1 MGVGAVP
8 LLLATA
14 SGSMALGK
22 SVAPLLGSAATSAG
36 LVSGAWA
43 GTTGAGSGAVMGLV
57 EHDAN
62 TIAKTTSKD

>member
-1 MGVGAVP
+1 
-8 LLLATA
+8 
-14 SGSMALGK
+14 MALGK
-22 SVAPLLGSAATSAG
+22 SVAPLLGSEATSAG